1 MSAKQ
6 QSIIGGVTILGI
18 TGLICKIV
26 AVLYRIPLAW
36 LIGEQGIGTF
46 QLVFP
51 TYNLLLT
58 ISSAGLPVAISRI
71 VSYSLAKGDVRNI
84 QRTFKNALVILSIVG
99 LVGTLLMIAL
109 RTFLSDRVGDPETV
123 AGFVAIAPSVAIV
136 CAMSAFRGYMQGQQD
151 MKPTAISQLIE
162 QVGKVF
168 ISLPFAWLGSKIG
181 MDGREGI
188 NIGYAAAGALLG
200 TTFTEIVA
208 LLYMFVVYN
217 RRRHDLDSCPQNENI
232 TIQRWP
238 EINRRLMSLAIP
250 ITIGACIIPLASFI
264 DSGMTI
270 NRLMHGAGF
279 VLEEARAMYG
289 RYSGYVITMINV
301 PTAISIA
308 ISMSMVPAISSN
320 VSRNDMEAVKRSS
333 AAGLRMAFLLGLPCS
348 FGMSILARPILAS
361 VYPFT
366 SPEAL
371 EQTAQLLSFSSY
383 TIILFT
389 VVQATSGILQ
399 GLHKQKIPMYTL
411 LAGVLF
417 KVLINYFLIATP
429 SVNILGASIGSLV
442 CYGVSMVP
450 NLYYVHKLTKLPWNW
465 KGNLVKPALASA
477 VMAGALYLLMK
488 VLPQGRLVTLLLIA
502 TGFAVYVG
510 MSLLLGTLK
519 LDELKPLIRRMR
531 H

>member
-6 QSIIGGVTILGI
+6 QSIIGGVTVLGI

-36 LIGEQGIGTF
+36 LIGEQSLGTF

-58 ISSAGLPVAISRI
+58 ISSAGIPVAISRI
-71 VSYSLAKGDVRNI
+71 VSYNLARGDVQNTR
-84 QRTFKNALVILSIVG
+84 RTLKNALLILTSVG
-99 LVGTLLMIAL
+99 IAGMLLMIAL

-136 CAMSAFRGYMQGQQD
+136 CTMSAFRGYIQGQQD

-162 QVGKVF
+162 QVGKIF

-181 MDGREGI
+181 MDGRDGI

-200 TTFTEIVA
+200 TTLTEAVA
-208 LLYMFVVYN
+208 LLYMFIVYT
-217 RRRHDLDSCPQNENI
+217 RRRHDIETCRQNEEI
-232 TIQRWP
+232 PLQRWP
-238 EINRRLMSLAIP
+238 EINRRLMALAIP

-264 DSGMTI
+264 DSGMII
-270 NRLMHGAGF
+270 NRLVDGAG
-279 VLEEARAMYG
+279 VLRDTARAMYG
-289 RYSGYVITMINV
+289 RFSGYVITMINV

-308 ISMSMVPAISSN
+308 ISMSMVPVISAN
-320 VSRNDMEAVKRSS
+320 LARNDMDAVKRSTYS
-333 AAGLRMAFLLGLPCS
+333 GLRMAFLLGLPCS
-348 FGMSILARPILAS
+348 FGMSILAKPILAS
-361 VYPFT
+361 VYPFS

-411 LAGVLF
+411 LVGVFF
-417 KVLINYFLIATP
+417 KVLINYFLIAMP
-429 SVNILGASIGSLV
+429 GINILGASIGSLV

-450 NLYYVHKLTKLPWNW
+450 NLYYVHKLTGLKWDW
-465 KGNLVKPALASA
+465 MSNLLKPLFASA
-477 VMAGALYLLMK
+477 VMTGALYLLMK
-488 VLPQGRLVTLLLIA
+488 LLPEGRLVTLFLIVV
-502 TGFAVYVG
+502 GFAVYAGV
-510 MSLLLGTLK
+510 SILIGTLK
-519 LDELKPLIRRMR
+519 KDEIGQLMKRLK